1 MNSLF
6 NEFMQK
12 EFLSKAT
19 IVDSDRVE
27 VVTFDNEIFTVY
39 SQIGRYTNDYTRDLQ
54 LHILEAIFD
63 ENYKPEETLN
73 FDKIFCEAF
82 KYGVVIN
89 SVIAEKKQTERT
101 RIGERIR
108 QIREERGLDARTL
121 AKIADI
127 DAANLSRI
135 ENGKYSVGLDVLAR
149 IATALGKKIDFVDL

>member
-1 MNSLF
+1 MQR
-6 NEFMQK
+6 EFQ
-12 EFLSKAT
+12 SKAT
-19 IVDSDRVE
+19 IVDLDRIE

-63 ENYKPEETLN
+63 ENYKPGETLK
-73 FDKIFCEAF
+73 FDIIFREAF
-82 KYGVVIN
+82 KYGVAIN
-89 SVIAEKKQTERT
+89 SVIAGKKQPERT

-149 IATALGKKIDFVDL
+149 IATALGKKIDFIDL